1 MSEPYSKNVREL
13 GSQVPDF
20 LHVCQPAS
28 KIVLSLFFPIC
39 LFMLIIVYMQT
50 LHYRKLQ
57 RLQKRKG
64 SNGSLIKELCKK
76 SKRTLLVYL
85 VGIYWQGQ
93 KLSCLWKL
101 QILAVLWVNIPRV
114 RLICPNTPFVFS
126 VNSSLDYHTKIF
138 PVCLCGDLTE
148 CVCHCRLW
156 ILYRNTQNSPKT
168 KKRKTSWPN
177 ARVKLHS
184 QVHFGSRNILS
195 TKNCWVQKNVSSE
208 IFLCPTRF
216 WVQRIVKT
224 QRNSTQLNST
234 KATQKQL
241 RWVRHSTHLEP
252 TTPPHH
258 PKLFRHF

>member
-1 MSEPYSKNVREL
+1 MSGFYSKNVREL
-13 GSQVPDF
+13 GSRVPDF

-156 ILYRNTQNSPKT
+156 ILHRNTQNSPKT
-168 KKRKTSWPN
+168 K
-177 ARVKLHS
+177 
-184 QVHFGSRNILS
+184 
-195 TKNCWVQKNVSSE
+195 
-208 IFLCPTRF
+208 
-216 WVQRIVKT
+216 
-224 QRNSTQLNST
+224 
-234 KATQKQL
+234 
-241 RWVRHSTHLEP
+241 
-252 TTPPHH
+252 
-258 PKLFRHF
+258 